1 MRITD
6 SILYRTG
13 VSDTQ
18 AQRQRLA
25 DVQEQASSGLRINR
39 PSDDPVGVRAATL
52 LKDGLAL
59 VEQYQRNLTRARA
72 RIGAVENALADST
85 DLVAKA
91 KELAL
96 QGRTDTSGSE
106 ARALLATEVERLHEQ
121 LLSNA
126 NRRVGG
132 AYIFAGYAS
141 DTQPFTASGPFQ
153 EGVVPGPDVG
163 FGASASEVSVPI
175 DDGVEVQVTLDGRR
189 VFQGDGDGDG
199 SPDAGRVDLFGM
211 VRDLRDALLQGDTA
225 GLDQVIGDAEV
236 AINQLQRERT
246 RIGAAD
252 AKADLW
258 EDRLAEQD
266 VELRRQLSLV
276 EDADSIEVFSEL
288 VKREA
293 ALQASLESTARLLQ
307 PSLLD
312 FLG

>member
-1 MRITD
+1 
-6 SILYRTG
+6 
-13 VSDTQ
+13 
-18 AQRQRLA
+18 
-25 DVQEQASSGLRINR
+25 
-39 PSDDPVGVRAATL
+39 
-52 LKDGLAL
+52 
-59 VEQYQRNLTRARA
+59 
-72 RIGAVENALADST
+72 
-85 DLVAKA
+85 
-91 KELAL
+91 
-96 QGRTDTSGSE
+96 
-106 ARALLATEVERLHEQ
+106 
-121 LLSNA
+121 
-126 NRRVGG
+126 
-132 AYIFAGYAS
+132 
-141 DTQPFTASGPFQ
+141 
-153 EGVVPGPDVG
+153 
-163 FGASASEVSVPI
+163 
-175 DDGVEVQVTLDGRR
+175 
-189 VFQGDGDGDG
+189 
-199 SPDAGRVDLFGM
+199 